1 MTNDKEL
8 NLMND
13 VVNTITS
20 IVQNRLNSRTEALE
34 AIASSSGDVVP
45 ESILKMR
52 EEEAA
57 KIRAVAQEQRE
68 ILAIIKSVYP
78 QTNSK

>member
-1 MTNDKEL
+1 
-8 NLMND
+8 MNE
-13 VVNTITS
+13 VVKTITA

-34 AIASSSGDVVP
+34 AIASSSTDIVP

-78 QTNSK
+78 QQ

>member
-1 MTNDKEL
+1 MSNDKDL
-8 NLMND
+8 QIMND
-13 VVNTITS
+13 IVNTIST

-78 QTNSK
+78 QPNSK

>member
-1 MTNDKEL
+1 MSNDKDL
-8 NLMND
+8 QIMND
-13 VVNTITS
+13 IVNTIST

-34 AIASSSGDVVP
+34 AIASSSGDVIP

-78 QTNSK
+78 QPNSK